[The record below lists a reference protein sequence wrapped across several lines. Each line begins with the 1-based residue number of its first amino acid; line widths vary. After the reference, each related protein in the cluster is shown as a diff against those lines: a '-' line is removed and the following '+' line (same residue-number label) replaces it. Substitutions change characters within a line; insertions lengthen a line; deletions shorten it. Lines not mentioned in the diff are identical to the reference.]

1 MVQYS
6 ACAHTIITVS
16 QSECEAATNWLCNN
30 KMIVNLDKFN

>member
-16 QSECEAATNWLCNN
+16 QSECEAATNWLW
-30 KMIVNLDKFN
+30 IKFN